1 MKEKEVPQDNE
12 GLFEGK
18 LREMCYAVDETGNYV
33 TVLSTG
39 WDPKNAALKQ
49 AWSDINEKIEST
61 RKQVLAGELSP
72 LAYYMEKTIMDV
84 GLLAKYS
91 GIKKWKVKRHLK
103 PGNFARLSE
112 NDLKKYAQALDV
124 KEDELKNFISNANQN
139 L

>member
-72 LAYYMEKTIMDV
+72 LAYYMEKTIMDSKT
-84 GLLAKYS
+84 A
-91 GIKKWKVKRHLK
+91 
-103 PGNFARLSE
+103 PEARQFCAS
-112 NDLKKYAQALDV
+112 Q
-124 KEDELKNFISNANQN
+124 
-139 L
+139 

>member
-1 MKEKEVPQDNE
+1 
-12 GLFEGK
+12 
-18 LREMCYAVDETGNYV
+18 
-33 TVLSTG
+33 
-39 WDPKNAALKQ
+39 LKQ